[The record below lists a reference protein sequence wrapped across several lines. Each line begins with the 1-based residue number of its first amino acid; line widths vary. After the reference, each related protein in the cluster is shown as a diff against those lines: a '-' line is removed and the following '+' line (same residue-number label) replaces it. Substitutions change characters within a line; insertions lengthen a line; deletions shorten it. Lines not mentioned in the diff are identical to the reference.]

1 MRETGPVMSWAG
13 DERKRRSEALE
24 RLGLRDASL
33 WLGPPEG
40 FPLARELGMK
50 ELLGEMGA
58 YRIGGG
64 LLSHWWGKTISAQA
78 GNGALKA
85 LATDAAPGLFTLWT
99 ALPLYPVDSGP
110 LPGFGKPDERM
121 KGARLFP
128 KSHNYPLE
136 DWVVGPLCEWLIRYR
151 LPLFLW
157 HTETEWSTVHSLAG
171 RYPRLR
177 VVVESQVKKVIYHT
191 RALFPL
197 MRERPN
203 VSIEIS
209 NFVGPGYIEHAVREF
224 GARRLLFGSFMPV
237 NDPLVA
243 AGMLLDAEIGDDDR
257 KMIASGNLNEIIEEA
272 GH

>member
-1 MRETGPVMSWAG
+1 MSWAG

-40 FPLARELGMK
+40 FPLARELGLK
-50 ELLGEMGA
+50 ELLGELGA

-64 LLSHWWGKTISAQA
+64 LLSH
-78 GNGALKA
+78 
-85 LATDAAPGLFTLWT
+85 
-99 ALPLYPVDSGP
+99 
-110 LPGFGKPDERM
+110 EM
-121 KGARLFP
+121 
-128 KSHNYPLE
+128 
-136 DWVVGPLCEWLIRYR
+136 
-151 LPLFLW
+151 
-157 HTETEWSTVHSLAG
+157 EWSAVHSLAG

-209 NFVGPGYIEHAVREF
+209 NFVGPACIEHAVREF
-224 GARRLLFGSFMPV
+224 
-237 NDPLVA
+237 
-243 AGMLLDAEIGDDDR
+243 GDDDR

>member
-1 MRETGPVMSWAG
+1 MSWAG

-40 FPLARELGMK
+40 FPLARELGLK
-50 ELLGEMGA
+50 ELLGELGA

-85 LATDAAPGLFTLWT
+85 LPADAALGLYTLWT

-136 DWVVGPLCEWLIRYR
+136 DWVVGPPCEWLIRYR
-151 LPLFLW
+151 LPP
-157 HTETEWSTVHSLAG
+157 VPLAHRDG
-171 RYPRLR
+171 VERRSFSRRAIPPAPRRRREPGEEGHLPH
-177 VVVESQVKKVIYHT
+177 KG
-191 RALFPL
+191 ALPA
-197 MRERPN
+197 
-203 VSIEIS
+203 
-209 NFVGPGYIEHAVREF
+209 HA
-224 GARRLLFGSFMPV
+224 GAS
-237 NDPLVA
+237 
-243 AGMLLDAEIGDDDR
+243 
-257 KMIASGNLNEIIEEA
+257 
-272 GH
+272 